1 MQVDEPVPTARPEP
15 IIPAM
20 RRPLLS
26 LVLLLVCA
34 TAVWPQARGGGGRE
48 GGARGA
54 GARAGAPA
62 DPFFVSPI
70 AAADL
75 QRKQAV
81 VETSLGTMVFDLLA
95 EAAPNHVG
103 HFIVRAREGAYDGT
117 TFHRVITMGIV
128 QGGDP
133 LSKDPAQAAKYG
145 TGGLNELRFEGN
157 AEKHTRGAVSAVLVP
172 GRRDSAG
179 SQFFIS
185 VSDQPALDGQYTVF
199 ARVVEGITVAQK
211 VSTVPADATVPKE
224 RVEIRKVTIRD
235 TPPPVPEP
243 FVEATVAEMASKR
256 AVLETSLGPITFE
269 FFPDRAPNHVRQ
281 FLRLAAAGVYD
292 GTAFHRV
299 VKGFVIQGGH
309 MPTRREPPDD
319 RQDKYIRTLQPEFG
333 DTPHDRGIVSMA
345 RGEDPASATSS
356 FFIVLA
362 RTPALDGRYSVF
374 GRVVSGLEVVEKIE
388 AQPVEGETPVTRIEV
403 MRVRVE

>member
-1 MQVDEPVPTARPEP
+1 
-15 IIPAM
+15 M